1 MLPISISVAKSCETP
16 VTHFG
21 KEVLLLLSVVE
32 LCGSDMLSIG
42 IEQGL
47 SIYCIDIIINTM
59 LTLNIARIRQCRYCA
74 AIILSTL
81 NFLNSWISDDKI
93 G

>member
-59 LTLNIARIRQCRYCA
+59 LTLNIARIYGNVD
-74 AIILSTL
+74 ILCCHYPINL
-81 NFLNSWISDDKI
+81 KLFKLVDL
-93 G
+93 